1 MACARTSAE
10 TGWQVHSSSPNAFAA
25 AAADGEV
32 DDGNVCDAGD

>member
-25 AAADGEV
+25 AADGEV
-32 DDGNVCDAGD
+32 DDGNICDVGD